1 VKIELHRIEMP
12 LRNVFRISRGEMS
25 VQEAV
30 IVELHDNGDS
40 GLGEATRSSYYG
52 HSGDSIIASLQQI
65 AADLSAWEFT
75 TPEALWEFAKDRLS
89 HDYFALSALDQAA
102 HDLYGKRHRTSVF
115 ERKGLI
121 WRNVPQSSIT
131 VSIASIPEMLEELQG
146 FAGWPIIKVK
156 LGTSDDLAII
166 QALRR
171 SSNAIIRVDANCA
184 WTVEETIRNSYKFA
198 ELGVEFIE
206 QPLPVN
212 APIAAK
218 RTIFE
223 ESAIPIIADES
234 CQREQDVRQ
243 CDRLFHGINVKLCK
257 CGGLTPA
264 FRMLDEAH
272 SRGLKT
278 MVGCMIESEVAI
290 SAAAQLAPR
299 LDYVDLDG
307 AVLLAQQPAQG
318 VKVHRGN
325 IARPVGFGCGV
336 NLDSTL
342 V

>member
-1 VKIELHRIEMP
+1 MKLELHRIEMP
-12 LRNVFRISRGEMS
+12 LRNVFRISRGEIS

-52 HSGDSIIASLQQI
+52 HTADSIVSSLEQL
-65 AADLSAWEFT
+65 AEDLREYEFT
-75 TPEALWEFAKDRLS
+75 TPESLWEFAKDRLS
-89 HDYFALSALDQAA
+89 QNYFALSALDQAA

-115 ERKGLI
+115 ERKGLS
-121 WRNVPQSSIT
+121 WKNVPHSSIT

-156 LGTSDDLAII
+156 LGTDDDLAII

-171 SSNAIIRVDANCA
+171 NSDAIIRVDANCA
-184 WTVEETIRNSYKFA
+184 WTVEETIRNSYEFA
-198 ELGVEFIE
+198 KLGVEFIE
-206 QPLPVN
+206 QPLPVH

-218 RTIFE
+218 RTVFE
-223 ESAIPIIADES
+223 ESALPIIADES
-234 CQREQDVRQ
+234 CQREEDVRQ
-243 CDRLFHGINVKLCK
+243 CDGLFHGINIKLCK

-272 SRGLKT
+272 SRRLKT

-307 AVLLAQQPAQG
+307 AVLLARQPAQG
-318 VKVHRGN
+318 VKVHRGS

-336 NLDSTL
+336 HLDSSL